1 MLQKISHAQISLVGP
16 VLVSLF
22 VGFVIF
28 CHVTVR
34 RPALGVSAHARC
46 APVRQ
51 REAAEIV
58 FKSWRVCGRSV
69 SAHTAR
75 INLQNLR
82 GPDGYLHGRG
92 FVSSEDPTW
101 MNSVK
106 GISTGMEFSFGIPER
121 QLMRDFFDLPSQI
134 SAGRSAR
141 ARAVVITPPVGAAAA
156 RMVSPSM
163 KALVDAVWAI
173 WSIVVYIYDYIHTS
187 AMEERIH
194 TLENV
199 ITVHQCVIGL
209 LTAGLVVLFTY
220 ILLRKH

>member
-1 MLQKISHAQISLVGP
+1 MWLWSAKLQLNSIHPSIHHSNRPSSPYLNEETVPTGTPRLQHHP
-16 VLVSLF
+16 P
-22 VGFVIF
+22 F
-28 CHVTVR
+28 CPPPPKELEDR
-34 RPALGVSAHARC
+34 SGLPALGVSAHARC
-46 APVRQ
+46 ASVRQ

-69 SAHTAR
+69 SARTAR

-92 FVSSEDPTW
+92 FVSSEDP
-101 MNSVK
+101 V
-106 GISTGMEFSFGIPER
+106 ST
-121 QLMRDFFDLPSQI
+121 
-134 SAGRSAR
+134 SAALKRRSAR
-141 ARAVVITPPVGAAAA
+141 ARAVVITPPVGVAAA